1 MTNNNEVYEIF
12 SEAKRFSS
20 YGNRF
25 QGGKLKK
32 ASVQAQIIIPAS
44 GITIDVK
51 GHKLHFDFAANNLKK
66 GGLKV
71 GTRRAVL
78 EYLMNPGDE
87 AIIKKLNKNHVTVVT
102 KGVC

>member
-1 MTNNNEVYEIF
+1 MTNEVYEIF

-25 QGGKLKK
+25 QGGKQKK
-32 ASVQAQIIIPAS
+32 ASVQTQVIIPAS

-51 GHKLHFDFAANNLKK
+51 GHKLHFDFAANNLRQ

-78 EYLMNPGDE
+78 DYLLNPNDK
-87 AIIKKLNKNHVTVVT
+87 AVIKQLNKNHVTVVP
-102 KGVC
+102 KEVC

>member
-1 MTNNNEVYEIF
+1 MTNEVYEIF
-12 SEAKRFSS
+12 NEAKKFSS

-32 ASVQAQIIIPAS
+32 ASVQAQIIIPTS
-44 GITIDVK
+44 GVTITVK
-51 GHKLHFDFAANNLKK
+51 GHKLHFDFAANNLKQ

-78 EYLMNPGDE
+78 EYLLNPNDK
-87 AIIKKLNKNHVTVVT
+87 AAIKKLNKNHVTVV
-102 KGVC
+102 KEVC

>member
-1 MTNNNEVYEIF
+1 MTNEVYEIF
-12 SEAKRFSS
+12 SEAKRFSE

-32 ASVQAQIIIPAS
+32 ASIRAQIIIPAS
-44 GITIDVK
+44 GITIDIK
-51 GHKLHFDFAANNLKK
+51 GHKLHFDYAANNLKK

-78 EYLMNPGDE
+78 EYLLNPSDK
-87 AIIKKLNKNHVTVVT
+87 AIKKLNKNHVTVVT
-102 KGVC
+102 KEVC

>member
-1 MTNNNEVYEIF
+1 MTNEVYEIF
-12 SEAKRFSS
+12 SEAKRFSE

-44 GITIDVK
+44 GITISIK

-78 EYLMNPGDE
+78 TYLNSPTE
-87 AIIKKLNKNHVTVVT
+87 KNEKLLNKNHVTVVT

>member
-1 MTNNNEVYEIF
+1 MTNEVYEIF
-12 SEAKRFSS
+12 SEAKRFST

-32 ASVQAQIIIPAS
+32 ASVQAQVIIPAS

-51 GHKLHFDFAANNLKK
+51 GHKLHFDFAANNLKQ

-78 EYLMNPGDE
+78 EYLLNPNDK
-87 AIIKKLNKNHVTVVT
+87 AVIKKLNKNHVTVIT
-102 KGVC
+102 KEVC

>member
-1 MTNNNEVYEIF
+1 MTNEVYEIF

-32 ASVQAQIIIPAS
+32 ASVQAQVIIPAS
-44 GITIDVK
+44 GITVTVK

-78 EYLMNPGDE
+78 EYLLIPNDK
-87 AIIKKLNKNHVTVVT
+87 AVIKKLNKNHVTVVT
-102 KGVC
+102 KEVC

>member
-1 MTNNNEVYEIF
+1 MTNEVYEIF

-32 ASVQAQIIIPAS
+32 ASVQAQVIIPAS

-51 GHKLHFDFAANNLKK
+51 GHKLHFDFAANNLRQ

-78 EYLMNPGDE
+78 EYLLTPNDK
-87 AIIKKLNKNHVTVVT
+87 AAIKKLNKNHVSVVT
-102 KGVC
+102 KEVC

>member
-1 MTNNNEVYEIF
+1 MTNEVYEIF
-12 SEAKRFSS
+12 SEAKKFSS

-25 QGGKLKK
+25 QGGKLKE
-32 ASVQAQIIIPAS
+32 ASVQAQVIIPAS

-51 GHKLHFDFAANNLKK
+51 GHKLHFDFAANNLRQ

-78 EYLMNPGDE
+78 EYLLNPNDK
-87 AIIKKLNKNHVTVVT
+87 AAIKKLNKNHVTVVT
-102 KGVC
+102 KEVC

>member
-1 MTNNNEVYEIF
+1 MTNEVYEIF
-12 SEAKRFSS
+12 YEAKKFSG

-32 ASVQAQIIIPAS
+32 ASIRAQIIIPAS
-44 GITIDVK
+44 GITIDIK
-51 GHKLHFDFAANNLKK
+51 GHKLHFDYAANNLKQ

-78 EYLMNPGDE
+78 AYLNSPTE
-87 AIIKKLNKNHVTVVT
+87 KNEKLLNKNHVTVVT
-102 KGVC
+102 KEVC

>member
-1 MTNNNEVYEIF
+1 MTNEVYEIF
-12 SEAKRFSS
+12 SEAKRFST

-32 ASVQAQIIIPAS
+32 ASVQAQVIIPAS

-51 GHKLHFDFAANNLKK
+51 GHRLHFNFAANNLKQ

-78 EYLMNPGDE
+78 EYLLNPNDK

-102 KGVC
+102 KEVC

>member
-1 MTNNNEVYEIF
+1 MTNEIYEIF
-12 SEAKRFSS
+12 SEAKRFSE

-44 GITIDVK
+44 GITISIK

-78 EYLMNPGDE
+78 TYLNSPTE
-87 AIIKKLNKNHVTVVT
+87 KTEKLLNKNHVTVVT
-102 KGVC
+102 QGAC

>member
-1 MTNNNEVYEIF
+1 MTNEVYEIF
-12 SEAKRFSS
+12 SEAKRFST

-32 ASVQAQIIIPAS
+32 ASVQAQVIIPAS

-51 GHKLHFDFAANNLKK
+51 GHKLHFDFAANNLKQ

-78 EYLMNPGDE
+78 EYLLNPNDK
-87 AIIKKLNKNHVTVVT
+87 AVIKKLNKNHVTVVT
-102 KGVC
+102 KEVC

>member
-1 MTNNNEVYEIF
+1 MYMTNEVYEIF
-12 SEAKRFSS
+12 SEAKKFSG

-44 GITIDVK
+44 GITISIK

-78 EYLMNPGDE
+78 AYLNSPTE
-87 AIIKKLNKNHVTVVT
+87 KNEKLLNKNHVTVVT
-102 KGVC
+102 KEVC

>member
-1 MTNNNEVYEIF
+1 MANNNEIYEIF

-32 ASVQAQIIIPAS
+32 ASIQAQIIIPAS
-44 GITIDVK
+44 GITINIK

-71 GTRRAVL
+71 GTKRAVL
-78 EYLMNPGDE
+78 AYLNSPIE
-87 AIIKKLNKNHVTVVT
+87 KNEKLLNKNHVTVVT
-102 KGVC
+102 KEVC

>member
-1 MTNNNEVYEIF
+1 MTNNDEIYEIF
-12 SEAKRFSS
+12 SEAKKFST

-32 ASVQAQIIIPAS
+32 GSVQAQVIIPAS

-51 GHKLHFDFAANNLKK
+51 GHKLHFDFAANNLKQ

-78 EYLMNPGDE
+78 EYLLNPNDK
-87 AIIKKLNKNHVTVVT
+87 AAIKKLNKNHVTVVT
-102 KGVC
+102 KEVC

>member
-1 MTNNNEVYEIF
+1 MTNEVYEIF

-51 GHKLHFDFAANNLKK
+51 GHKLHFDFAANNLKQ

-78 EYLMNPGDE
+78 EYLLNPSDK
-87 AIIKKLNKNHVTVVT
+87 AIKKLNKNHVTVVT
-102 KGVC
+102 KEVC

>member
-1 MTNNNEVYEIF
+1 MTNEVYEIF
-12 SEAKRFSS
+12 NEAKKFSS

-32 ASVQAQIIIPAS
+32 ASVQAQIIIPTY
-44 GITIDVK
+44 GVTITVK
-51 GHKLHFDFAANNLKK
+51 GHKLHFDYAANNLKQ

-78 EYLMNPGDE
+78 EYLLNPNDK
-87 AIIKKLNKNHVTVVT
+87 AAIKKLNKNHVTVV
-102 KGVC
+102 KEVC